1 MIELNIESITAKIK
15 KYELELKQ
23 KNKAILDGVKI
34 NSVEPNSLL
43 DKNISKK
50 TASRYGRLAQR

>member
-43 DKNISKK
+43 DKNISRK
-50 TASRYGRLAQR
+50 L